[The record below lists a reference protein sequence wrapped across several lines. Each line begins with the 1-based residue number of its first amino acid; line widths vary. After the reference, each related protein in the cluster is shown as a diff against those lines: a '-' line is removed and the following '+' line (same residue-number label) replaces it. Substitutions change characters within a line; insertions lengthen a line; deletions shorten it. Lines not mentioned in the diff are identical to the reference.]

1 MKMNEKENNK
11 KKNRGSQT
19 KDGQYLKNGEKK
31 SS

>member
-1 MKMNEKENNK
+1 MKMNEKENK
-11 KKNRGSQT
+11 KKNRGSQS